1 MIFTLLIMF
10 NYFTFFSIM
19 LVSSKVAQLV
29 SQLAHM
35 TSYEQMNQYRI
46 GGCTNLTNG
55 KIYFGYRSIPVY
67 RFEFTAIF
75 YIYIYICV
83 CVCVCVYEVSICD
96 PNL

>member
-1 MIFTLLIMF
+1 MF

-29 SQLAHM
+29 SQLAHV
-35 TSYEQMNQYRI
+35 TSYEQKNQYCI

-75 YIYIYICV
+75 
-83 CVCVCVYEVSICD
+83 
-96 PNL
+96 